1 MTYRGK
7 KRGGLICRF
16 PAIDH
21 QPADKADIVTDR
33 LRGDKFAAFR
43 YVILVDTEI
52 VIVILKQ
59 DQSSGLSGQVGN
71 GATVMLRIHRSGILC
86 RLTDFRSYED
96 TEGTGTATYGVQVQF
111 VKQARYMQ
119 VYNEAV
125 RVEVIIELELP
136 FGGVAP
142 VVNVR
147 ISGIEKHVLALFV
160 NGVVYQAGIA
170 GTVHDRVMGTGRK
183 HAGIQIDAVISFFI
197 SVHATGTAV
206 GRVTGYRSVTDT
218 VVYLDTLQ
226 IDVIF
231 VAGIQSGKA
240 ETLFLRVRLR
250 SGKTGDFLHA
260 GPDYRIV
267 SVYGGI
273 GVAHVVLRGL
283 IVDIVCPGS

>member
-1 MTYRGK
+1 
-7 KRGGLICRF
+7 
-16 PAIDH
+16 
-21 QPADKADIVTDR
+21 
-33 LRGDKFAAFR
+33 
-43 YVILVDTEI
+43 
-52 VIVILKQ
+52 
-59 DQSSGLSGQVGN
+59 
-71 GATVMLRIHRSGILC
+71 
-86 RLTDFRSYED
+86 
-96 TEGTGTATYGVQVQF
+96 
-111 VKQARYMQ
+111 MQ
-119 VYNEAV
+119 VYNETV
-125 RVEVIIELELP
+125 RVEIIIELELP

-147 ISGIEKHVLALFV
+147 ISGIEKHVLALFI

-170 GTVHDRVMGTGRK
+170 GTVHNRIMGTGRK
-183 HAGIQIDAVISFFI
+183 HTGVKIDAVISLFI

-240 ETLFLRVRLR
+240 EALFLRVSLR
-250 SGKTGDFLHA
+250 NGKTGDFLHA
-260 GPDYRIV
+260 GPDCRIV
-267 SVYGGI
+267 SVHGGI